1 MAQVFFG
8 VGSNLNPEKNIPI
21 AIAEFRRFFG
31 KIRVS
36 PVYQNKA
43 FGFKGKDFLNLI
55 VACDTEKE
63 ISKLQNF
70 IEDVHALS
78 GRKRGSHKF
87 LSRTLDVDLLIYD
100 SLILDEKRIK
110 IPRDDIL
117 RYSFV
122 LKPLADIAPDL
133 IHPITNRPVIDHW
146 RSMDKTQH
154 PLTLINMDLS

>member
-1 MAQVFFG
+1 MTQVFFG
-8 VGSNLNPEKNIPI
+8 VGSNLNPKKNIPN

-31 KIRVS
+31 KVRVS

-43 FGFKGKDFLNLI
+43 FGFKGKDFLNL
-55 VACDTEKE
+55 VVVCDTEKE
-63 ISKLQNF
+63 IPKLLKF
-70 IEDVHALS
+70 IESIHALS
-78 GRKRGSHKF
+78 GRKRGAHKF
-87 LSRTLDVDLLIYD
+87 LSRTLDVDLLIYGN
-100 SLILDEKRIK
+100 LIVDEQRIK

-133 IHPITNRPVIDHW
+133 IHPITNLSVIDHW
-146 RSMDKTQH
+146 RAMDKTLH